1 MSPEEMSS
9 NMKIL
14 LVTGES
20 LPYAKSGGLGDFIYS
35 YGKALAKEGEDCSV
49 IMPFYGVMRRKF
61 PQLLENVF
69 DQYDFKMSWRDI
81 NVTVFQEERDGVKFY
96 FVCHDVFQRD
106 NLYGYGD
113 DNYRFALFMMAVHT
127 FITRHNDYEIVHCND
142 WQTAVLPLLLNYNS
156 KSIKTVLTIH
166 NPAYQGWGGRNDLSD
181 FFNLSLG
188 YYDSG
193 FVRMGDCFN
202 YLKTGIMSADKINTV
217 SRTHARELLND
228 HSGFGGMGAIIDWC
242 RHYDFSGIVNG
253 LDIDVWDPKTDKQLA
268 MNYTYENYVEGKKA
282 NKRALLEK
290 LGLDPDFQGPLFSA
304 ITRLSA
310 QKGVERIMD
319 IFPHLEEKNA
329 RLIVIGTG
337 EMEEQFLYK
346 SLPFTN
352 VYFVK
357 RYDEELA
364 HLLYAASDFF
374 LMPSYFEPCGTSQLI
389 SMRYGTL
396 PIVSD
401 VGGLNDTVRDVS
413 LGEGANGFT
422 FYNTDYFGCVNA
434 YYRACDLYWAKK
446 MQPLIDVGMHGD
458 YSWAKSAKEYLA
470 LYRSIDWK

>member
-1 MSPEEMSS
+1 MRLPQIITSLLDTDLYKFNMDQVIFHKHTDLVGEYLFKCRNKGIVFTKEMLEEINEQIDALCTLSFQKEELDYLRS
-9 NMKIL
+9 IRFLKEDYIQFL
-14 LVTGES
+14 RLYHPIRDYVTTSLDDKGE
-20 LPYAKSGGLGDFIYS
+20 LHI
-35 YGKALAKEGEDCSV
+35 
-49 IMPFYGVMRRKF
+49 
-61 PQLLENVF
+61 
-69 DQYDFKMSWRDI
+69 
-81 NVTVFQEERDGVKFY
+81 
-96 FVCHDVFQRD
+96 
-106 NLYGYGD
+106 
-113 DNYRFALFMMAVHT
+113 
-127 FITRHNDYEIVHCND
+127 
-142 WQTAVLPLLLNYNS
+142 
-156 KSIKTVLTIH
+156 SIK
-166 NPAYQGWGGRNDLSD
+166 
-181 FFNLSLG
+181 
-188 YYDSG
+188 
-193 FVRMGDCFN
+193 
-202 YLKTGIMSADKINTV
+202 
-217 SRTHARELLND
+217 
-228 HSGFGGMGAIIDWC
+228 
-242 RHYDFSGIVNG
+242 
-253 LDIDVWDPKTDKQLA
+253 
-268 MNYTYENYVEGKKA
+268 
-282 NKRALLEK
+282 
-290 LGLDPDFQGPLFSA
+290 GPLFSA

-346 SLPFTN
+346 SLPFKN